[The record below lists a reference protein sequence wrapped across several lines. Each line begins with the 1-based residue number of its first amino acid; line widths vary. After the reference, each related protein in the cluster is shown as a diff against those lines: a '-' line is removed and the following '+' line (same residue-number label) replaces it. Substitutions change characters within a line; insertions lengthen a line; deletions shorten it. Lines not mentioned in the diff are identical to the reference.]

1 MINRPLQYPLQF
13 HFHIS
18 TLHSDF
24 SITESNGNLLYYVR
38 QKMFRLKEKVEVFS
52 DRERT
57 QKQFTIQAN
66 QWLDFNTTY
75 EFINT
80 QNNLEGRLSRKGWKS
95 LWKSHYEVFNSLGEQ
110 EFLITE
116 KNPWTK
122 VVDSAI
128 GEVPVLGFFTGY
140 LFNPSYLIKNQ
151 KNEIVAE
158 LTKNPSFFGRKFTL
172 HKKTD
177 IEVNR
182 QEELLLSLFMMVL
195 LERRRG

>member
-1 MINRPLQYPLQF
+1 MLNRPLQYPLQF
-13 HFHIS
+13 QFHIS

-24 SITESNGNLLYYVR
+24 SITEANGNLLFYVR
-38 QKMFRLKEKVEVFS
+38 QKMFRLKEQVEVFS

-57 QKQFTIQAN
+57 RKLFTIKAN

-75 EFINT
+75 EFINE
-80 QNNLEGRLSRKGWKS
+80 QNIVQGKLSRKGWKS
-95 LWKSHYEVFNSLGEQ
+95 LWKSHYEIFNTLGEQ

-122 VVDSAI
+122 VADSLV
-128 GEVPVLGFFTGY
+128 GEIPFVGFFTGY
-140 LFNPSYLIKNQ
+140 IFNPAYVVRNKN
-151 KNEIVAE
+151 NEIVAE

-172 HKKTD
+172 NKSGEISIHQ
-177 IEVNR
+177 
-182 QEELLLSLFMMVL
+182 QEGLLLGLFMMVL

>member
-24 SITESNGNLLYYVR
+24 SITESNGSLLYYVR

-172 HKKTD
+172 HKKAD

>member
-1 MINRPLQYPLQF
+1 MLDRPLQYPLQF

-24 SITESNGNLLYYVR
+24 SITESNGNLLFYVR

-57 QKQFTIQAN
+57 RKLFTINAN
-66 QWLDFNTTY
+66 KWLDFNTTY
-75 EFINT
+75 EFTNAQDNI
-80 QNNLEGRLSRKGWKS
+80 QGRLSRKGWKS
-95 LWKSHYEVFNSLGEQ
+95 LWRSHYEVFNSLGEQ

-122 VVDSAI
+122 VADSAA
-128 GEVPVLGFFTGY
+128 GEIPLLGFFTGY
-140 LFNPSYLIKNQ
+140 LFNPAYLIRNT

-172 HKKTD
+172 HKKAE
-177 IEVNR
+177 IGVNQ
-182 QEELLLSLFMMVL
+182 QEELLLGLFMMVL